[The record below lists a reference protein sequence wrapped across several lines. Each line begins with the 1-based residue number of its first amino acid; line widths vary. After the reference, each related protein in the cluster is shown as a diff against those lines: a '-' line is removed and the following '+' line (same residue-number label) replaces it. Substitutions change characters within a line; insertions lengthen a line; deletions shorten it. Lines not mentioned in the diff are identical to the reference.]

1 MAPLTIA
8 TLLTKD
14 ANEQGKWLIQ
24 TFGLDAEP
32 VRYKPLTQKTNIPNI
47 LISLIVHTT
56 LRVYSSILNSQ
67 DSLAKIFSLL
77 KKKVEDTVEHRISR
91 TEQNLVNS
99 GIPHQDT
106 QQTIPK
112 SVPDDHQSLQNP
124 PVDPDVMQIFS
135 DADTVLPPPSLS
147 TIDAK
152 PNKSKKA
159 ATKSIEK
166 VYVNQLI
173 PNDKMNNDHTKPSTI
188 FSHYSIKALKHFNSG
203 GKFQIVAYFKRY
215 QDVEICHKTTFNF
228 NYNNTDHS
236 LPLCASPI
244 SSQNKNKKP
253 TKNSN
258 KQNSGFPKARFTNS
272 KPTND
277 QAKTSKK
284 SKDKK
289 KKKSLGKTS
298 NDKMDI
304 VKLNFC

>member
-1 MAPLTIA
+1 MVLTMAPLTIA
-8 TLLTKD
+8 TLLTKALLYSFETRVLLILEENFQSITFQD

-173 PNDKMNNDHTKPSTI
+173 PNDKMNNVRNIFVYDVLASWSHIKIITELKTWGDVISMITK
-188 FSHYSIKALKHFNSG
+188 
-203 GKFQIVAYFKRY
+203 R
-215 QDVEICHKTTFNF
+215 
-228 NYNNTDHS
+228 
-236 LPLCASPI
+236 
-244 SSQNKNKKP
+244 
-253 TKNSN
+253 
-258 KQNSGFPKARFTNS
+258 
-272 KPTND
+272 
-277 QAKTSKK
+277 
-284 SKDKK
+284 
-289 KKKSLGKTS
+289 
-298 NDKMDI
+298 
-304 VKLNFC
+304 